1 MKQVLGLFFF
11 CLSFS
16 AFGANSKNCT
26 EIKSEQIRL
35 ALTASN
41 LRNENTTRTPE
52 GGAYRPFKIK
62 SCSNGGCNVG
72 RTASPILKYL
82 PDHPDA
88 DQNGYV
94 AFPNMDISTEY
105 ATFNMTAAKLRLL
118 GSEKLCGT
126 QIIDNG
132 SSVLL
137 SYSKKNSDIKED
149 IFNFDK
155 NQQVVSWMRTDLKGA
170 TTTVNFFSNG
180 KIASHQ

>member
-1 MKQVLGLFFF
+1 MKKALGLFIF
-11 CLSFS
+11 CISFS
-16 AFGANSKNCT
+16 AFAANSKNCA
-26 EIKSEQIRL
+26 EIKSEQVRL

-41 LRNENTTRTPE
+41 LGNENTTRTPE

-62 SCSNGGCNVG
+62 SCANGGCDVD
-72 RTASPILKYL
+72 RTDSPIMKYL

-94 AFPNMDISTEY
+94 AFPNMDIKAEY
-105 ATFNMTAAKLRLL
+105 TTFNMTAAKLRLL
-118 GSEKLCGT
+118 GPEKTCVT
-126 QIIDNG
+126 RMIDNG

-137 SYSKKNSDIKED
+137 SYSEKNSDVKED

-155 NQQVVSWMRTDLKGA
+155 NQQVVSWMRTDSKGA